1 MYGVN
6 AEGGKLDKTLN
17 VVDNV
22 DMSRYLMTL
31 YCHPCK

>member
-22 DMSRYLMTL
+22 DMSRYLVNTL
-31 YCHPCK
+31 LSSL